1 MPVFGAHEHLTDIHH
16 AHHDAE
22 KNEWA
27 VGLHAP
33 RPHLLVGLTVDQDA
47 YVTFENSVPRLKWNR
62 RVPRGQKFETFF
74 TTFSNSSLDIVTP
87 STALNIGLRLDS
99 LIPPAAA
106 GTRLFNVARMT
117 LVGSFFGKYEYDD
130 PVTRELRYHR
140 SITFVAEA
148 SENHVSLA
156 TMHALKVHRESTF
169 SRAATLFIP
178 QNSN

>member
-22 KNEWA
+22 KGEWA

-62 RVPRGQKFETFF
+62 RVPRGQKLETFF
-74 TTFSNSSLDIVTP
+74 TTYSHSSINIVTT
-87 STALNIGLRLDS
+87 STALDIGLRLDS
-99 LIPPAAA
+99 LIPPLPA
-106 GTRLFNVARMT
+106 GTRLFNSARMP

-140 SITFVAEA
+140 SITFVAQA

-178 QNSN
+178 QNED